1 VWGDALLD
9 KLSRPAKVY
18 MASGRFVEVK
28 DGAAVFALPD
38 AGLLA
43 RANNFLNEAEGV
55 LTAHFGRPVPLRLVL
70 DGTAPTAPPG
80 GTTPGDDE
88 TYDLDDV
95 ADIVDAPTVPAIPA
109 EERILQ
115 AFPGSVLDV

>member
-1 VWGDALLD
+1 VWGDTILD
-9 KLSRPAKVY
+9 KISRPAKVY

-38 AGLLA
+38 SGLLA
-43 RANNFLNEAEGV
+43 RANNYLDETEGA
-55 LTAHFGRPVPLRLVL
+55 LTAYFGRRVPLRLVL
-70 DGTAPTAPPG
+70 DNGAAAAEPPRG
-80 GTTPGDDE
+80 ATPDDE

-95 ADIVDAPTVPAIPA
+95 ADIANAPTVPAIPV